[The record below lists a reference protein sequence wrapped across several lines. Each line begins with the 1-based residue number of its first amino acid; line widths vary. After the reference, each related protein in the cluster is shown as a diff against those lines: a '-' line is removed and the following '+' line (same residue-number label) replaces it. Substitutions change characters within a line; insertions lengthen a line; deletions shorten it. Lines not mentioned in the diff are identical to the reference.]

1 MEHKDR
7 ARSGGVSIRHHF
19 VSQGLQRNFATAKF
33 ERLTIFDP
41 STGDVIDPDRR
52 IRDNFAIDEFNT
64 FYHADGEPDRQL
76 EAEFARIERTAL
88 NSARH
93 VSLRDQTPARR
104 ASAAEVFAIHLIRSP
119 AHRRF
124 LDRVHARSR
133 AELVGD
139 AADHAEA
146 NLATMAPPDR
156 NLTRSEIEVIA
167 QEAYSHPME
176 TNAAHISAMIR
187 HYNWTVELLNGMHLQ
202 VVETDRKLP
211 GFVLGDIPVV
221 HYQPTDGRFG
231 FDSDLAIGDAGS
243 IIGAITRRKAVLFT
257 TRPEPSVRTVD
268 RAGVYRIN
276 ALLIRGASHEVACH
290 PDDLDEAQTVVD
302 NLAVL
307 LRVGPSPSSY
317 VPID

>member
-1 MEHKDR
+1 MT
-7 ARSGGVSIRHHF
+7 GV
-19 VSQGLQRNFATAKF
+19 QTC
-33 ERLTIFDP
+33 
-41 STGDVIDPDRR
+41 
-52 IRDNFAIDEFNT
+52 
-64 FYHADGEPDRQL
+64 
-76 EAEFARIERTAL
+76 AL
-88 NSARH
+88 
-93 VSLRDQTPARR
+93 P
-104 ASAAEVFAIHLIRSP
+104 I
-119 AHRRF
+119 
-124 LDRVHARSR
+124 
-133 AELVGD
+133 
-139 AADHAEA
+139 
-146 NLATMAPPDR
+146 
-156 NLTRSEIEVIA
+156 
-167 QEAYSHPME
+167 Y
-176 TNAAHISAMIR
+176 
-187 HYNWTVELLNGMHLQ
+187 
-202 VVETDRKLP
+202 RKLP
-211 GFVLGDIPVV
+211 GFVLGDVPVV